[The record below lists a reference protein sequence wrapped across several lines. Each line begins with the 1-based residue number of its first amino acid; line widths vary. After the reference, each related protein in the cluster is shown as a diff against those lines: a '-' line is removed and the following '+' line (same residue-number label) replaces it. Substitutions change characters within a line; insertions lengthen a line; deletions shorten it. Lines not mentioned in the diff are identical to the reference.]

1 MRGEFPFTL
10 AITEA
15 HESAFWVLLPPPVS
29 ERLSDA
35 QSSPTRNANAQRAPR
50 WVVGVM
56 LLKSVKTLILIR
68 YETPIPYMACF
79 ME

>member
-15 HESAFWVLLPPPVS
+15 HDAFLGFAPPGPPVS

-56 LLKSVKTLILIR
+56 LLKSVKTFNFNTIR
-68 YETPIPYMACF
+68 YAYPMACF